1 MAPRKINDQLVF
13 ENKKMDEPKRENF
26 PPRND
31 DDVIMIGD
39 NNTQTLLDLQPG
51 PSKRGRKPRLDKI
64 HEEIAS
70 AMKKAKAMEAEVN
83 ESPKKQPT
91 NVFEYPT
98 IFWKLAKPKY
108 GVFTFMCNECRDDNF
123 RQGNSR
129 FKLINQNGEQQRLEF
144 TQSFCQDCAKLNFDC
159 TDLIIKHKKKDD
171 PATTTVAKSF
181 RWIKDGANNT
191 PGFVGNKTNKFKVHL
206 PKKLVFDGAG
216 WMVGLSGIIYPNSW
230 AKLGTSDRQYVIVHL
245 HDGRKYRFRVP
256 KGSFLSPQQLERGLH
271 HGMIAELE
279 RLLTRKRSAPVHTS
293 FGNADDD
300 DEEEGEILDVSF
312 VEEEEENTG
321 EAPLYPLS
329 NLTKLSAEQETLR
342 HEKRAQEERRRKEEE
357 QRKQREA
364 ERKRRE
370 EEEKRRK
377 AEDDRRKA
385 AEKTA
390 KENKAKEEKE
400 ASEKKAREEKL
411 AREKKEA
418 QRIAKEKKG
427 EKEALGKKAEVE
439 RVAKAEADRVA
450 KAEAERVAKAE
461 AERVAKE
468 TKAEEER
475 VAKAEADRV
484 SKAEAERV
492 AKAEAERVAKEEEER
507 LAKEEEERAAN
518 KTKKKQE
525 EEKQSAELQ
534 RQQLATRKQKELELL
549 KEFRPWRGG
558 YMRLVHGK
566 DPTPD
571 VHYLHETDDYHFVN
585 AVHKYRVRHSE
596 LPWEAPEFNPS
607 AHIQQNIAEF
617 RELFEQEVYDENY
630 AVKTREE
637 KEELI
642 ELVKGFRFYFTEQI
656 GRFELKVFN
665 GKISHITLTD
675 QLAYVLGYEQEQE
688 IRNEELAKYAVDLGG
703 GVSHLC
709 IYLNSGV
716 IESMIVG
723 NTFANLLQVI
733 AVEGKSG
740 SVVEKDFQSPLF
752 HKIIAREVDVLDV
765 EIRTLTGR
773 EMVRVIFDGSN
784 LRLEQIYQQNGGG
797 VNVFEGAPTFQRGY
811 GYFLGVPRQKGAG
824 VGSVLRNLW
833 RYLRPMVSAAR
844 PYAANIAAEIGKEG
858 LETGARFLNEVSKG
872 GNIKDA
878 LVSEGKEGAKKLLD
892 KASSSLQ
899 KGSGRRKRRGGR
911 KKAEIILKPSDIHPI
926 TSYVDLSK
934 VFVCT
939 EFKLKKVADDGVVVD
954 VPANAAVGLI
964 QMPGATF
971 IRNLKVH
978 INQREVYDSN
988 QLYSYK
994 VFLDTEL
1001 SYPVAAKEAYF
1012 GVAGYFR
1019 DSDPT
1024 KVNDR
1029 RKKAEAANRDKYT
1042 LEVVDCRLIVKT
1054 VDLMDGL
1061 SLDIAKKLD
1070 MEPARYGIRKTLMK
1084 SLFIT
1089 GGRYDFS
1096 ANLFTEEVPR
1106 RVIIGLVPNQ
1116 NYIGHNQKNP
1126 FYFNHHNVR
1135 DIELTASGRTYP
1147 QFPYN
1152 LDYKNNRYAR
1162 AYHDTQEHLGMACTT
1177 ESNGIS
1183 YSMFKT
1189 AYCLYVFQM
1198 TNSQE
1203 DSPGFELI
1211 KEGCTAV
1218 NIRFAE
1224 AVPNEGVTLI
1234 AYADMSGENYSSDF
1248 VQMPS
1253 SNAVHEG
1260 IVLCFPDV
1268 IEKSPINFFL
1278 CLIYLF
1284 GAAGTAVAGF
1294 YLFLRERRIRR
1305 RNGQSVHRQ
1314 NTL

>member
-1 MAPRKINDQLVF
+1 MTNSF
-13 ENKKMDEPKRENF
+13 F
-26 PPRND
+26 
-31 DDVIMIGD
+31 VI
-39 NNTQTLLDLQPG
+39 L
-51 PSKRGRKPRLDKI
+51 PS
-64 HEEIAS
+64 
-70 AMKKAKAMEAEVN
+70 
-83 ESPKKQPT
+83 
-91 NVFEYPT
+91 
-98 IFWKLAKPKY
+98 
-108 GVFTFMCNECRDDNF
+108 
-123 RQGNSR
+123 
-129 FKLINQNGEQQRLEF
+129 
-144 TQSFCQDCAKLNFDC
+144 
-159 TDLIIKHKKKDD
+159 
-171 PATTTVAKSF
+171 
-181 RWIKDGANNT
+181 NT

-206 PKKLVFDGAG
+206 PKKLQFDGAG

-256 KGSFLSPQQLERGLH
+256 KGSFLSPQQLERGIH
-271 HGMIAELE
+271 HGMIAEVE
-279 RLLTRKRSAPVHTS
+279 RLLTRKRSAPVHAS
-293 FGNADDD
+293 FGNGDD

-312 VEEEEENTG
+312 VEEEEETG
-321 EAPLYPLS
+321 EAPLHPLS
-329 NLTKLSAEQETLR
+329 NLTKLSAEHETLR
-342 HEKRAQEERRRKEEE
+342 HEKLAQEERSRREEE

-364 ERKRRE
+364 ERKRRRE
-370 EEEKRRK
+370 EEERRRK
-377 AEDDRRKA
+377 TEEDRRKA
-385 AEKTA
+385 QEKA
-390 KENKAKEEKE
+390 AREKKAKEEKE

-411 AREKKEA
+411 AREKKEE

-427 EKEALGKKAEVE
+427 EKEALGKKVEEE

-461 AERVAKE
+461 EERLAKAEAERVALE

-475 VAKAEADRV
+475 VEN
-484 SKAEAERV
+484 E
-492 AKAEAERVAKEEEER
+492 
-507 LAKEEEERAAN
+507 
-518 KTKKKQE
+518 TKKKQD

-596 LPWEAPEFNPS
+596 LPWEAPDFNPS
-607 AHIQQNIAEF
+607 AHIQQNIGEF

-630 AVKTREE
+630 GVKTREE

-773 EMVRVIFDGSN
+773 EVP
-784 LRLEQIYQQNGGG
+784 
-797 VNVFEGAPTFQRGY
+797 FEFGQVVLTLQFKKRGY
-811 GYFLGVPRQKGAG
+811 DYFLGVPRQKGAG

-878 LVSEGKEGAKKLLD
+878 LVSEGKEGAKNLLD

-899 KGSGRRKRRGGR
+899 KGRGRKKRRGGR
-911 KKAEIILKPSDIHPI
+911 KKAEIILKPSDVIHPI

-994 VFLDTEL
+994 VFMDTEL

-1024 KVNDR
+1024 KVNDK
-1029 RKKAEAANRDKYT
+1029 RKKAVEESKSFQTISKLSADIFNQDLYMISNVEIDIELALQSDDFMIHQEAANRDKYT

-1070 MEPARYGIRKTLMK
+1070 LEPARYGIRKTLMK

-1260 IVLCFPDV
+1260 IVLCSPDV

-1314 NTL
+1314 SSL

>member
-1 MAPRKINDQLVF
+1 MARAHLAGAQMAGAQLACS
-13 ENKKMDEPKRENF
+13 
-26 PPRND
+26 PP
-31 DDVIMIGD
+31 I
-39 NNTQTLLDLQPG
+39 
-51 PSKRGRKPRLDKI
+51 
-64 HEEIAS
+64 
-70 AMKKAKAMEAEVN
+70 
-83 ESPKKQPT
+83 
-91 NVFEYPT
+91 
-98 IFWKLAKPKY
+98 
-108 GVFTFMCNECRDDNF
+108 
-123 RQGNSR
+123 
-129 FKLINQNGEQQRLEF
+129 
-144 TQSFCQDCAKLNFDC
+144 
-159 TDLIIKHKKKDD
+159 
-171 PATTTVAKSF
+171 
-181 RWIKDGANNT
+181 
-191 PGFVGNKTNKFKVHL
+191 
-206 PKKLVFDGAG
+206 
-216 WMVGLSGIIYPNSW
+216 
-230 AKLGTSDRQYVIVHL
+230 
-245 HDGRKYRFRVP
+245 
-256 KGSFLSPQQLERGLH
+256 
-271 HGMIAELE
+271 
-279 RLLTRKRSAPVHTS
+279 
-293 FGNADDD
+293 
-300 DEEEGEILDVSF
+300 
-312 VEEEEENTG
+312 
-321 EAPLYPLS
+321 
-329 NLTKLSAEQETLR
+329 
-342 HEKRAQEERRRKEEE
+342 
-357 QRKQREA
+357 
-364 ERKRRE
+364 
-370 EEEKRRK
+370 
-377 AEDDRRKA
+377 
-385 AEKTA
+385 
-390 KENKAKEEKE
+390 
-400 ASEKKAREEKL
+400 
-411 AREKKEA
+411 
-418 QRIAKEKKG
+418 
-427 EKEALGKKAEVE
+427 ALGKKAEEE

-461 AERVAKE
+461 AERVAK
-468 TKAEEER
+468 AEAER
-475 VAKAEADRV
+475 VA
-484 SKAEAERV
+484 KAEAERV

-525 EEKQSAELQ
+525 EEKQAEELK

-688 IRNEELAKYAVDLGG
+688 IRNEEHAKYAVDLGG

-773 EMVRVIFDGSN
+773 EVPFEFGQVVLTLQFKK
-784 LRLEQIYQQNGGG
+784 QNGGG

-858 LETGARFLNEVSKG
+858 LETGARVLNEVSKG

-899 KGSGRRKRRGGR
+899 KGSGRRKRKGGR
-911 KKAEIILKPSDIHPI
+911 KKAEIILKPSDVVGQTVPQKALLKKKRFDSLVSNSSYREYLTLNPISSRPFHFKIHPI

-1029 RKKAEAANRDKYT
+1029 RKKAVEEIKGFQAISKLSADIFNQDLYMISNVEIDIELALQSDDFMIHQEAANRDKYT

-1116 NYIGHNQKNP
+1116 NYIGHNQKILQP
-1126 FYFNHHNVR
+1126 PQR
-1135 DIELTASGRTYP
+1135 KTYP

-1198 TNSQE
+1198 TNAQE

-1234 AYADMSGENYSSDF
+1234 AYADMSGENFSSDF

-1253 SNAVHEG
+1253 SNAVPEG

>member
-181 RWIKDGANNT
+181 RWIKDGAN
-191 PGFVGNKTNKFKVHL
+191 
-206 PKKLVFDGAG
+206 
-216 WMVGLSGIIYPNSW
+216 W

-468 TKAEEER
+468 
-475 VAKAEADRV
+475 
-484 SKAEAERV
+484 
-492 AKAEAERVAKEEEER
+492 
-507 LAKEEEERAAN
+507 EEERAAN

-571 VHYLHETDDYHFVN
+571 VHYLHETDAYHFVN

-596 LPWEAPEFNPS
+596 LPWEAPEFNPP

-665 GKISHITLTD
+665 GKISNITLTD

-858 LETGARFLNEVSKG
+858 LETGARVLNEVSKG
-872 GNIKDA
+872 GSIRDA

-899 KGSGRRKRRGGR
+899 KGRGRKKRRGGR

-1024 KVNDR
+1024 KVNDK
-1029 RKKAEAANRDKYT
+1029 RKKAVEESKSFQTISKLSADIFNQDLYMISNVEIDIELALQSDDFMIHQEAANRDKYT

-1070 MEPARYGIRKTLMK
+1070 LEPARYGIRKTLMK

-1116 NYIGHNQKNP
+1116 NYIGQNQKNP

-1253 SNAVHEG
+1253 SDAVHEG

-1314 NTL
+1314 SSL

>member
-1 MAPRKINDQLVF
+1 MTNSF
-13 ENKKMDEPKRENF
+13 F
-26 PPRND
+26 
-31 DDVIMIGD
+31 VI
-39 NNTQTLLDLQPG
+39 L
-51 PSKRGRKPRLDKI
+51 PS
-64 HEEIAS
+64 
-70 AMKKAKAMEAEVN
+70 
-83 ESPKKQPT
+83 
-91 NVFEYPT
+91 
-98 IFWKLAKPKY
+98 
-108 GVFTFMCNECRDDNF
+108 
-123 RQGNSR
+123 
-129 FKLINQNGEQQRLEF
+129 
-144 TQSFCQDCAKLNFDC
+144 
-159 TDLIIKHKKKDD
+159 
-171 PATTTVAKSF
+171 
-181 RWIKDGANNT
+181 NT

-206 PKKLVFDGAG
+206 PKKLQFDGAG

-256 KGSFLSPQQLERGLH
+256 KGSFLSPQQLERGIH
-271 HGMIAELE
+271 HGMIAEVE
-279 RLLTRKRSAPVHTS
+279 RLLTRKRSAPVHAS
-293 FGNADDD
+293 FGNGDD

-312 VEEEEENTG
+312 VEEEEETG
-321 EAPLYPLS
+321 EAPLHPLS

-342 HEKRAQEERRRKEEE
+342 HEKLAQEERRRREEE

-370 EEEKRRK
+370 EEEKQRM
-377 AEDDRRKA
+377 AEEDRRKA
-385 AEKTA
+385 AEKA
-390 KENKAKEEKE
+390 AREKKATEEKD

-411 AREKKEA
+411 AREKKKE

-427 EKEALGKKAEVE
+427 EKEALGKKVEEE

-461 AERVAKE
+461 AERVAK
-468 TKAEEER
+468 A
-475 VAKAEADRV
+475 
-484 SKAEAERV
+484 
-492 AKAEAERVAKEEEER
+492 EEER
-507 LAKEEEERAAN
+507 LAKAEEERLAN
-518 KTKKKQE
+518 ETNKKQE
-525 EEKQSAELQ
+525 EEEKQLEELNR

-549 KEFRPWRGG
+549 KEFKPWRGG

-596 LPWEAPEFNPS
+596 LPWEAPDFNPS
-607 AHIQQNIAEF
+607 AHIQQNIGEF

-630 AVKTREE
+630 GVKTREE

-688 IRNEELAKYAVDLGG
+688 IRNDELAKYAVDLGG

-773 EMVRVIFDGSN
+773 EVPFEFGQVVLTLQFKK
-784 LRLEQIYQQNGGG
+784 QNGSG
-797 VNVFEGAPTFQRGY
+797 VSVFEGAPTFQRGY

-878 LVSEGKEGAKKLLD
+878 LVSEGKEGAKNLLD

-899 KGSGRRKRRGGR
+899 KGRGRKKRRGGR
-911 KKAEIILKPSDIHPI
+911 KKAEIILKPSDVIHPI

-934 VFVCT
+934 VFVCN

-994 VFLDTEL
+994 VFMDTEL

-1024 KVNDR
+1024 KVNDK
-1029 RKKAEAANRDKYT
+1029 RKKAVEESKSFQTISKLSADIFNQDLYMISNVEIDIELALQSDDFMIHQEAANRDKYT

-1070 MEPARYGIRKTLMK
+1070 LEPARYGIRKTLMK

-1253 SNAVHEG
+1253 SDAVHEG

-1314 NTL
+1314 SPL

>member
-1 MAPRKINDQLVF
+1 MTNSF
-13 ENKKMDEPKRENF
+13 F
-26 PPRND
+26 
-31 DDVIMIGD
+31 VI
-39 NNTQTLLDLQPG
+39 L
-51 PSKRGRKPRLDKI
+51 PS
-64 HEEIAS
+64 
-70 AMKKAKAMEAEVN
+70 
-83 ESPKKQPT
+83 
-91 NVFEYPT
+91 
-98 IFWKLAKPKY
+98 
-108 GVFTFMCNECRDDNF
+108 
-123 RQGNSR
+123 
-129 FKLINQNGEQQRLEF
+129 
-144 TQSFCQDCAKLNFDC
+144 
-159 TDLIIKHKKKDD
+159 
-171 PATTTVAKSF
+171 
-181 RWIKDGANNT
+181 NT

-206 PKKLVFDGAG
+206 PKKLQFDGAG

-256 KGSFLSPQQLERGLH
+256 KGSFLSPQQLERGIH
-271 HGMIAELE
+271 HGMIAEVE
-279 RLLTRKRSAPVHTS
+279 RLLTRKRSAPVHAR
-293 FGNADDD
+293 FENGDD
-300 DEEEGEILDVSF
+300 DEEECEILDVSF
-312 VEEEEENTG
+312 VEEEEETG
-321 EAPLYPLS
+321 EAPLHPLS

-342 HEKRAQEERRRKEEE
+342 HEKLAQEERRRREEE

-377 AEDDRRKA
+377 TEEDRRKA
-385 AEKTA
+385 QEKA
-390 KENKAKEEKE
+390 AREKKAKEEKE

-411 AREKKEA
+411 AREKKEE

-427 EKEALGKKAEVE
+427 EKEAKDKKAEERVEKERKAEEE
-439 RVAKAEADRVA
+439 RVAI
-450 KAEAERVAKAE
+450 AEAERVAKAE
-461 AERVAKE
+461 AERVALE

-475 VAKAEADRV
+475 VEN
-484 SKAEAERV
+484 E
-492 AKAEAERVAKEEEER
+492 
-507 LAKEEEERAAN
+507 
-518 KTKKKQE
+518 TKKKQE
-525 EEKQSAELQ
+525 EEKQLEDLELNR

-596 LPWEAPEFNPS
+596 LPWEAPDFNPS
-607 AHIQQNIAEF
+607 AHIQQNIGEF

-630 AVKTREE
+630 GVKTREE

-773 EMVRVIFDGSN
+773 EVPFEFGQVVLTLQFKK
-784 LRLEQIYQQNGGG
+784 QNGGG
-797 VNVFEGAPTFQRGY
+797 VSVFEGAPTFQRGY

-878 LVSEGKEGAKKLLD
+878 LVSEGKEGAKNLLD

-899 KGSGRRKRRGGR
+899 KGRGRKKRRGGR
-911 KKAEIILKPSDIHPI
+911 KKAEIILKPSDVIHPI

-994 VFLDTEL
+994 VFMDTEL

-1024 KVNDR
+1024 KVNDK
-1029 RKKAEAANRDKYT
+1029 RKKAVEESKSFQTISKLSADIFNQDLYMISNVEIDIELALQSDDFMIHQEAANRDKYT

-1070 MEPARYGIRKTLMK
+1070 LEPARYGIRKTLMK

-1198 TNSQE
+1198 TNAQE

-1314 NTL
+1314 SSL

>member
-1 MAPRKINDQLVF
+1 MTNSF
-13 ENKKMDEPKRENF
+13 F
-26 PPRND
+26 
-31 DDVIMIGD
+31 VI
-39 NNTQTLLDLQPG
+39 L
-51 PSKRGRKPRLDKI
+51 PS
-64 HEEIAS
+64 
-70 AMKKAKAMEAEVN
+70 
-83 ESPKKQPT
+83 
-91 NVFEYPT
+91 
-98 IFWKLAKPKY
+98 
-108 GVFTFMCNECRDDNF
+108 
-123 RQGNSR
+123 
-129 FKLINQNGEQQRLEF
+129 
-144 TQSFCQDCAKLNFDC
+144 
-159 TDLIIKHKKKDD
+159 
-171 PATTTVAKSF
+171 
-181 RWIKDGANNT
+181 NT

-206 PKKLVFDGAG
+206 PKKLQFGGAG

-256 KGSFLSPQQLERGLH
+256 KGSFLSPQQLERGIH
-271 HGMIAELE
+271 HGMIAEVE
-279 RLLTRKRSAPVHTS
+279 RLLTRKRSAPVHAS
-293 FGNADDD
+293 FGNGDD

-312 VEEEEENTG
+312 VEEEEETG
-321 EAPLYPLS
+321 EAPLHPLS

-342 HEKRAQEERRRKEEE
+342 HEKLAQEERRRREEE

-370 EEEKRRK
+370 EKERRRK
-377 AEDDRRKA
+377 TEEDRRKA
-385 AEKTA
+385 AEKA
-390 KENKAKEEKE
+390 AREKKAKEEKE

-411 AREKKEA
+411 AREKKEE

-427 EKEALGKKAEVE
+427 EKEALGKKAEE
-439 RVAKAEADRVA
+439 ERVA

-461 AERVAKE
+461 AERVTKE
-468 TKAEEER
+468 R
-475 VAKAEADRV
+475 EA
-484 SKAEAERV
+484 
-492 AKAEAERVAKEEEER
+492 
-507 LAKEEEERAAN
+507 EEERAAN
-518 KTKKKQE
+518 ETKKKQE
-525 EEKQSAELQ
+525 EKQTAELQ

-558 YMRLVHGK
+558 YMRLLHGK

-607 AHIQQNIAEF
+607 AHIQQNIGEF

-630 AVKTREE
+630 GVKTREE

-665 GKISHITLTD
+665 GKIPHITMTD

-773 EMVRVIFDGSN
+773 EVPFEFGQVVLTLQFKK
-784 LRLEQIYQQNGGG
+784 QNGGG
-797 VNVFEGAPTFQRGY
+797 VSVFEGAPTFQRGY

-878 LVSEGKEGAKKLLD
+878 LVSEGKEGAKNLLD

-899 KGSGRRKRRGGR
+899 KGRGRKKRRGGR
-911 KKAEIILKPSDIHPI
+911 KKAEIILKPSDVIHPI

-988 QLYSYK
+988 QRYSYK
-994 VFLDTEL
+994 VFMDTEL

-1024 KVNDR
+1024 KVNDK
-1029 RKKAEAANRDKYT
+1029 RKKAVEESKSFQTISKLSADIFNQDLYMISNVEIDIELALQSDDFMIHQEAANRDKYT

-1198 TNSQE
+1198 TNAQE

-1234 AYADMSGENYSSDF
+1234 AYADMSGENYSSEF

-1314 NTL
+1314 SSL

>member
-1 MAPRKINDQLVF
+1 
-13 ENKKMDEPKRENF
+13 
-26 PPRND
+26 
-31 DDVIMIGD
+31 MIGD
-39 NNTQTLLDLQPG
+39 NNTPTLLDLQPG

-64 HEEIAS
+64 HEEIVS
-70 AMKKAKAMEAEVN
+70 AMKKAKAMEAEVDV
-83 ESPKKQPT
+83 SPKKQPT

-129 FKLINQNGEQQRLEF
+129 FKLINQNGEQQQQRLEF
-144 TQSFCQDCAKLNFDC
+144 TQSFCHDCAKLNFDC
-159 TDLIIKHKKKDD
+159 TDLIMKLQKKDD
-171 PATTTVAKSF
+171 PATTPVAKSF

-191 PGFVGNKTNKFKVHL
+191 PGFVGNKKNKFKVHL
-206 PKKLVFDGAG
+206 PKKLMFDGAG

-256 KGSFLSPQQLERGLH
+256 KGSFLSPQQLERGIH
-271 HGMIAELE
+271 HGMIAEVE
-279 RLLTRKRSAPVHTS
+279 RLFTRKRSAPVRAS
-293 FGNADDD
+293 FGNIAD

-312 VEEEEENTG
+312 
-321 EAPLYPLS
+321 
-329 NLTKLSAEQETLR
+329 
-342 HEKRAQEERRRKEEE
+342 
-357 QRKQREA
+357 
-364 ERKRRE
+364 
-370 EEEKRRK
+370 
-377 AEDDRRKA
+377 
-385 AEKTA
+385 
-390 KENKAKEEKE
+390 KAKEEKE

-411 AREKKEA
+411 AREKKEE

-427 EKEALGKKAEVE
+427 EKAALGK
-439 RVAKAEADRVA
+439 
-450 KAEAERVAKAE
+450 
-461 AERVAKE
+461 
-468 TKAEEER
+468 KAEEER
-475 VAKAEADRV
+475 VAKAE
-484 SKAEAERV
+484 EERV
-492 AKAEAERVAKEEEER
+492 ANE
-507 LAKEEEERAAN
+507 
-518 KTKKKQE
+518 TKKKQ

-558 YMRLVHGK
+558 YMGLVHGK

-607 AHIQQNIAEF
+607 AHIQQNIGEF

-773 EMVRVIFDGSN
+773 EVPFEFGQVVLTLQFKK
-784 LRLEQIYQQNGGG
+784 QNGGG
-797 VNVFEGAPTFQRGY
+797 VSVFEGAPTFQRGY

-911 KKAEIILKPSDIHPI
+911 KKAEIILKPTDVVGQTVDASSAEVANAGLDFFAIPPTSCAVSNSSYRERVVYTYSNRHNVVKIHPI

-954 VPANAAVGLI
+954 VQANAAVGLI

-1024 KVNDR
+1024 KVNDK
-1029 RKKAEAANRDKYT
+1029 RKKAVEESKSFQTISKLSADIFNQDLYMISNVEIDIELALQSDDFMIHQEAANRDKYT

-1198 TNSQE
+1198 TNAQE

-1234 AYADMSGENYSSDF
+1234 AYAEADGLILIDRNRSITSDLT
-1248 VQMPS
+1248 V
-1253 SNAVHEG
+1253 
-1260 IVLCFPDV
+1260 
-1268 IEKSPINFFL
+1268 
-1278 CLIYLF
+1278 
-1284 GAAGTAVAGF
+1284 
-1294 YLFLRERRIRR
+1294 
-1305 RNGQSVHRQ
+1305 
-1314 NTL
+1314 

>member
-1 MAPRKINDQLVF
+1 MANSF
-13 ENKKMDEPKRENF
+13 F
-26 PPRND
+26 
-31 DDVIMIGD
+31 VI
-39 NNTQTLLDLQPG
+39 L
-51 PSKRGRKPRLDKI
+51 PS
-64 HEEIAS
+64 
-70 AMKKAKAMEAEVN
+70 
-83 ESPKKQPT
+83 
-91 NVFEYPT
+91 
-98 IFWKLAKPKY
+98 
-108 GVFTFMCNECRDDNF
+108 
-123 RQGNSR
+123 
-129 FKLINQNGEQQRLEF
+129 
-144 TQSFCQDCAKLNFDC
+144 
-159 TDLIIKHKKKDD
+159 
-171 PATTTVAKSF
+171 
-181 RWIKDGANNT
+181 NT

-206 PKKLVFDGAG
+206 PKKLQFDGAG

-256 KGSFLSPQQLERGLH
+256 KGSFLSPQQLERGIH
-271 HGMIAELE
+271 HGMIAEVE
-279 RLLTRKRSAPVHTS
+279 RLLTRKRSAPVHAS
-293 FGNADDD
+293 FGNGDD

-312 VEEEEENTG
+312 VEEEEETG
-321 EAPLYPLS
+321 EAPLHPLS

-342 HEKRAQEERRRKEEE
+342 HEKLAQEERRRREEE

-377 AEDDRRKA
+377 AETDRRKA
-385 AEKTA
+385 AEKA
-390 KENKAKEEKE
+390 AREKKAKEERLAQEKKAKETKE

-411 AREKKEA
+411 AREKKEE

-427 EKEALGKKAEVE
+427 EKEAKDKKAEEERLAIAEAE

-450 KAEAERVAKAE
+450 EEERLAKAE
-461 AERVAKE
+461 AERVALE

-475 VAKAEADRV
+475 VEN
-484 SKAEAERV
+484 E
-492 AKAEAERVAKEEEER
+492 
-507 LAKEEEERAAN
+507 
-518 KTKKKQE
+518 TKKKQE
-525 EEKQSAELQ
+525 EEEKQLEDLELNR

-607 AHIQQNIAEF
+607 AHIQQNIGEF

-630 AVKTREE
+630 GVKTREE

-773 EMVRVIFDGSN
+773 EVPFEFGQVVLTLQFKK
-784 LRLEQIYQQNGGG
+784 QNGGG
-797 VNVFEGAPTFQRGY
+797 VSVFEGAPTFQRGY

-878 LVSEGKEGAKKLLD
+878 LVSEGKEGAKNLLD

-899 KGSGRRKRRGGR
+899 KGRGRKKRRGGR
-911 KKAEIILKPSDIHPI
+911 KKAEIILKPSDVIHPI

-994 VFLDTEL
+994 VFMDTEL

-1024 KVNDR
+1024 KVNDK
-1029 RKKAEAANRDKYT
+1029 RKKAVEESKSFQTISKLSADIFNQDLYMISNVEIDIELALQSDDFMIHQEAANRDKYT

-1070 MEPARYGIRKTLMK
+1070 LEPARYGIRKTLMK

-1198 TNSQE
+1198 TNAQE

-1253 SNAVHEG
+1253 SDAVHEG

-1314 NTL
+1314 SSL

>member
-1 MAPRKINDQLVF
+1 
-13 ENKKMDEPKRENF
+13 
-26 PPRND
+26 
-31 DDVIMIGD
+31 MIGD

-64 HEEIAS
+64 HEEIVS
-70 AMKKAKAMEAEVN
+70 AMKIAKAMEAEG
-83 ESPKKQPT
+83 S
-91 NVFEYPT
+91 
-98 IFWKLAKPKY
+98 
-108 GVFTFMCNECRDDNF
+108 
-123 RQGNSR
+123 
-129 FKLINQNGEQQRLEF
+129 NGEQQQRLEF
-144 TQSFCQDCAKLNFDC
+144 TQSFCHDCAKLNFDC
-159 TDLIIKHKKKDD
+159 TDLIMKLQKKDE
-171 PATTTVAKSF
+171 PATTPVAKSF

-206 PKKLVFDGAG
+206 PKKLQFDGAG

-256 KGSFLSPQQLERGLH
+256 KGSFLSPQQLERGIH
-271 HGMIAELE
+271 HGMIAEVE
-279 RLLTRKRSAPVHTS
+279 RLFTRKRSAPVHAS
-293 FGNADDD
+293 FGNAD

-312 VEEEEENTG
+312 VEEEGEDTG
-321 EAPLYPLS
+321 EAPLNPLS
-329 NLTKLSAEQETLR
+329 NLTKQSAEQQLQ
-342 HEKRAQEERRRKEEE
+342 HEKWAQEERRR
-357 QRKQREA
+357 
-364 ERKRRE
+364 RE
-370 EEEKRRK
+370 EERENREKPN
-377 AEDDRRKA
+377 
-385 AEKTA
+385 KTA
-390 KENKAKEEKE
+390 KEKKAKEEKE
-400 ASEKKAREEKL
+400 AKEKKAREEKL
-411 AREKKEA
+411 AREKKEE

-427 EKEALGKKAEVE
+427 EKEAKDKKAEEERVEKERKAEEE
-439 RVAKAEADRVA
+439 RVARAEEERLAIS
-450 KAEAERVAKAE
+450 EAERVAKAE

-468 TKAEEER
+468 R
-475 VAKAEADRV
+475 EA
-484 SKAEAERV
+484 
-492 AKAEAERVAKEEEER
+492 
-507 LAKEEEERAAN
+507 EEERAAN
-518 KTKKKQE
+518 ETKKRE
-525 EEKQSAELQ
+525 EEKQTAELQ

-607 AHIQQNIAEF
+607 AHIQQNIGEF

-688 IRNEELAKYAVDLGG
+688 IRNEELAKYAVNLGG

-773 EMVRVIFDGSN
+773 MVRVIFDDSN
-784 LRLEQIYQQNGGG
+784 LRLEQVYQQNGGR
-797 VNVFEGAPTFQRGY
+797 VSVFEGAPTFQRGY

-911 KKAEIILKPSDIHPI
+911 KNAEIILKPSDVVGQTVPQKALLKKKRFDSLGGKCGAGLLHHTPNELRSVQLQIHPI

-1024 KVNDR
+1024 KVNDK
-1029 RKKAEAANRDKYT
+1029 RKKAVEESKSFQTISKLSADIFNQDLYMISNVEIDIELALQSDDFMIHQEAANRDKYT

-1070 MEPARYGIRKTLMK
+1070 LEPARYGIRKTLMK

-1135 DIELTASGRTYP
+1135 DVELTASGRTYP

-1198 TNSQE
+1198 TNAQE

-1218 NIRFAE
+1218 NIR
-1224 AVPNEGVTLI
+1224 I
-1234 AYADMSGENYSSDF
+1234 SGENYSSDF

-1253 SNAVHEG
+1253 SDAVHEG

-1314 NTL
+1314 SSL

>member
-1 MAPRKINDQLVF
+1 MTNSF
-13 ENKKMDEPKRENF
+13 F
-26 PPRND
+26 
-31 DDVIMIGD
+31 VI
-39 NNTQTLLDLQPG
+39 L
-51 PSKRGRKPRLDKI
+51 PS
-64 HEEIAS
+64 
-70 AMKKAKAMEAEVN
+70 
-83 ESPKKQPT
+83 
-91 NVFEYPT
+91 
-98 IFWKLAKPKY
+98 
-108 GVFTFMCNECRDDNF
+108 
-123 RQGNSR
+123 
-129 FKLINQNGEQQRLEF
+129 
-144 TQSFCQDCAKLNFDC
+144 
-159 TDLIIKHKKKDD
+159 
-171 PATTTVAKSF
+171 
-181 RWIKDGANNT
+181 NT

-206 PKKLVFDGAG
+206 PKKLQFDGAG

-245 HDGRKYRFRVP
+245 QDGRKYRFRVP
-256 KGSFLSPQQLERGLH
+256 KGSFLSPQQLERGIH
-271 HGMIAELE
+271 HGMIAEVE
-279 RLLTRKRSAPVHTS
+279 RLLTRKRSAPVHAS
-293 FGNADDD
+293 FGNGDD

-312 VEEEEENTG
+312 VEEEGEDTG
-321 EAPLYPLS
+321 EAPLNPLS
-329 NLTKLSAEQETLR
+329 NLTKQSAEQQLR
-342 HEKRAQEERRRKEEE
+342 HEKWAQEERRRREEE

-370 EEEKRRK
+370 EEERRRK
-377 AEDDRRKA
+377 TEEDKRKA

-390 KENKAKEEKE
+390 KEKKVKEERLAQEKKAKEEKE

-411 AREKKEA
+411 AKEKKEE

-427 EKEALGKKAEVE
+427 EKEAKDKKAEEE
-439 RVAKAEADRVA
+439 RAE
-450 KAEAERVAKAE
+450 KER
-461 AERVAKE
+461 
-468 TKAEEER
+468 KAEEER
-475 VAKAEADRV
+475 VAKAE
-484 SKAEAERV
+484 EERL
-492 AKAEAERVAKEEEER
+492 AIAEAERVAKERE
-507 LAKEEEERAAN
+507 AEEERAVN
-518 KTKKKQE
+518 ETKKKQE

-549 KEFRPWRGG
+549 KEFKPWRGG

-607 AHIQQNIAEF
+607 AHIQQNIGEF
-617 RELFEQEVYDENY
+617 RELFEQEVYGEDY
-630 AVKTREE
+630 AAKTREE

-773 EMVRVIFDGSN
+773 EVP
-784 LRLEQIYQQNGGG
+784 
-797 VNVFEGAPTFQRGY
+797 FEFGQVVLTLQFK
-811 GYFLGVPRQKGAG
+811 KGAG

-899 KGSGRRKRRGGR
+899 KGRGRRKRRGGR
-911 KKAEIILKPSDIHPI
+911 KKAEIILKPSDVIHPI

-1024 KVNDR
+1024 KVNDK
-1029 RKKAEAANRDKYT
+1029 RKKAVEESKSFRTISKLSADIFNQDLYMISNVEIDIELALQSDDFMIHQEAANRDKYT

-1070 MEPARYGIRKTLMK
+1070 LEPARYGIRKTLMK

-1116 NYIGHNQKNP
+1116 NYIGQNQKNP

-1253 SNAVHEG
+1253 SDAVHEG

-1314 NTL
+1314 SSL

>member
-13 ENKKMDEPKRENF
+13 ENKKMDESKRENF
-26 PPRND
+26 SPRND

-64 HEEIAS
+64 HEEIVS

-129 FKLINQNGEQQRLEF
+129 FKLINQNGEQQQRLEF
-144 TQSFCQDCAKLNFDC
+144 TQSFCHDCAKLNFDC
-159 TDLIIKHKKKDD
+159 TDLIMKLQKKDD
-171 PATTTVAKSF
+171 QATTTMAKSF
-181 RWIKDGANNT
+181 RWIKDGANGT
-191 PGFVGNKTNKFKVHL
+191 AV
-206 PKKLVFDGAG
+206 
-216 WMVGLSGIIYPNSW
+216 YP
-230 AKLGTSDRQYVIVHL
+230 
-245 HDGRKYRFRVP
+245 
-256 KGSFLSPQQLERGLH
+256 
-271 HGMIAELE
+271 
-279 RLLTRKRSAPVHTS
+279 KRSAPVHAS
-293 FGNADDD
+293 FGNAD

-312 VEEEEENTG
+312 VEEEGEDTG
-321 EAPLYPLS
+321 EAPLNPLS
-329 NLTKLSAEQETLR
+329 NLTKQSAEQQLR
-342 HEKRAQEERRRKEEE
+342 HEKWAQEERRRREEE

-370 EEEKRRK
+370 EEERRRK
-377 AEDDRRKA
+377 TEEDKRKA

-390 KENKAKEEKE
+390 KEKKAKEEKE
-400 ASEKKAREEKL
+400 ANEKKAREEKM
-411 AREKKEA
+411 AREKKEE

-427 EKEALGKKAEVE
+427 EKEALDK
-439 RVAKAEADRVA
+439 
-450 KAEAERVAKAE
+450 
-461 AERVAKE
+461 
-468 TKAEEER
+468 KAEEER
-475 VAKAEADRV
+475 VAKAEADRL
-484 SKAEAERV
+484 
-492 AKAEAERVAKEEEER
+492 AKAEAERVAKTEAERTAKEEAERAEEER
-507 LAKEEEERAAN
+507 VAKETKTEEERVAKVEAERVEN
-518 KTKKKQE
+518 ETKKKA
-525 EEKQSAELQ
+525 EEKKTAELQ

-558 YMRLVHGK
+558 YMRL
-566 DPTPD
+566 
-571 VHYLHETDDYHFVN
+571 
-585 AVHKYRVRHSE
+585 
-596 LPWEAPEFNPS
+596 
-607 AHIQQNIAEF
+607 NIAEF

-773 EMVRVIFDGSN
+773 EVPFEFGQVVLTLQFKK
-784 LRLEQIYQQNGGG
+784 QVYQQNGGG
-797 VNVFEGAPTFQRGY
+797 VSVFEGAPTFQRGY

-1024 KVNDR
+1024 KVNDK
-1029 RKKAEAANRDKYT
+1029 RKKAVEESKSFQTISKLSADIFNQDLYMISNVEIDIELALQSDDFMTHQEAANRDKYT

-1070 MEPARYGIRKTLMK
+1070 LEPARYGIRKTLMK

-1253 SNAVHEG
+1253 SDAVHEG

-1305 RNGQSVHRQ
+1305 RNGQPVHRQ
-1314 NTL
+1314 SSL

>member
-1 MAPRKINDQLVF
+1 MTNSF
-13 ENKKMDEPKRENF
+13 F
-26 PPRND
+26 
-31 DDVIMIGD
+31 VI
-39 NNTQTLLDLQPG
+39 L
-51 PSKRGRKPRLDKI
+51 PS
-64 HEEIAS
+64 
-70 AMKKAKAMEAEVN
+70 
-83 ESPKKQPT
+83 
-91 NVFEYPT
+91 
-98 IFWKLAKPKY
+98 
-108 GVFTFMCNECRDDNF
+108 
-123 RQGNSR
+123 
-129 FKLINQNGEQQRLEF
+129 
-144 TQSFCQDCAKLNFDC
+144 
-159 TDLIIKHKKKDD
+159 
-171 PATTTVAKSF
+171 
-181 RWIKDGANNT
+181 NT

-206 PKKLVFDGAG
+206 PKKLQFDGAG

-256 KGSFLSPQQLERGLH
+256 KGSFLSPQQLERGIH
-271 HGMIAELE
+271 HGMIAEVE
-279 RLLTRKRSAPVHTS
+279 RLLTRKRSAPVHAS
-293 FGNADDD
+293 FGNGDDD

-312 VEEEEENTG
+312 VEEEEETG
-321 EAPLYPLS
+321 EAPLHPLS

-342 HEKRAQEERRRKEEE
+342 HEKLAQEERRGTEEE

-377 AEDDRRKA
+377 AEDNRRKVQ
-385 AEKTA
+385 EKAA
-390 KENKAKEEKE
+390 KEKKVKEEKE

-411 AREKKEA
+411 AREKKEE

-427 EKEALGKKAEVE
+427 EKEAFGKKAEEE

-461 AERVAKE
+461 
-468 TKAEEER
+468 
-475 VAKAEADRV
+475 
-484 SKAEAERV
+484 
-492 AKAEAERVAKEEEER
+492 EER
-507 LAKEEEERAAN
+507 LAKEEEERVAN
-518 KTKKKQE
+518 ETKKKQE
-525 EEKQSAELQ
+525 EEKQTAELQ

-558 YMRLVHGK
+558 YMRLLHGK

-607 AHIQQNIAEF
+607 AHIQQNIGEF

-630 AVKTREE
+630 GVKTREE

-773 EMVRVIFDGSN
+773 EVP
-784 LRLEQIYQQNGGG
+784 
-797 VNVFEGAPTFQRGY
+797 FEFGQVVLTLQFKKRGY

-899 KGSGRRKRRGGR
+899 KGRGRKRRRGGR
-911 KKAEIILKPSDIHPI
+911 KKAEIILKPSDVIHPI

-994 VFLDTEL
+994 VFMDTEL
-1001 SYPVAAKEAYF
+1001 SYPVSAKEAYF

-1024 KVNDR
+1024 KVNDK
-1029 RKKAEAANRDKYT
+1029 RKKAVEESKSFQTISKLSADIFNQDLYMISNVEIDIELALQSDDFMIHQEAANRDKYT

-1070 MEPARYGIRKTLMK
+1070 LEPARYGIRKTLMK

-1106 RVIIGLVPNQ
+1106 RVIIELVPNQ

-1253 SNAVHEG
+1253 SNVAHEG

-1294 YLFLRERRIRR
+1294 TCF
-1305 RNGQSVHRQ
+1305 
-1314 NTL
+1314 

>member
-1 MAPRKINDQLVF
+1 MTNSF
-13 ENKKMDEPKRENF
+13 F
-26 PPRND
+26 
-31 DDVIMIGD
+31 VI
-39 NNTQTLLDLQPG
+39 L
-51 PSKRGRKPRLDKI
+51 PS
-64 HEEIAS
+64 
-70 AMKKAKAMEAEVN
+70 
-83 ESPKKQPT
+83 
-91 NVFEYPT
+91 
-98 IFWKLAKPKY
+98 
-108 GVFTFMCNECRDDNF
+108 
-123 RQGNSR
+123 
-129 FKLINQNGEQQRLEF
+129 
-144 TQSFCQDCAKLNFDC
+144 
-159 TDLIIKHKKKDD
+159 
-171 PATTTVAKSF
+171 
-181 RWIKDGANNT
+181 NT

-256 KGSFLSPQQLERGLH
+256 KGSFLSPQQLERGIH

-279 RLLTRKRSAPVHTS
+279 RLLTRKRSAPVHAS
-293 FGNADDD
+293 FGNADD
-300 DEEEGEILDVSF
+300 DEEEGEILDISF
-312 VEEEEENTG
+312 VEEEEEDTG

-329 NLTKLSAEQETLR
+329 NLTKLSAEQETPR
-342 HEKRAQEERRRKEEE
+342 HEKWAQEERRRKEEE

-377 AEDDRRKA
+377 AEDDRR
-385 AEKTA
+385 EKTA
-390 KENKAKEEKE
+390 K
-400 ASEKKAREEKL
+400 EKKAREEKL
-411 AREKKEA
+411 AREKKEE

-427 EKEALGKKAEVE
+427 EKEAFGKKAEDE
-439 RVAKAEADRVA
+439 RVAKAEAD
-450 KAEAERVAKAE
+450 RVAKAE

-475 VAKAEADRV
+475 VAKER
-484 SKAEAERV
+484 EAE
-492 AKAEAERVAKEEEER
+492 EERVAKEREAEEER
-507 LAKEEEERAAN
+507 EAKEREAEEERVAN
-518 KTKKKQE
+518 ETKKKQE
-525 EEKQSAELQ
+525 KVKQSAELK
-534 RQQLATRKQKELELL
+534 RQQLAKGKQKELELL

-797 VNVFEGAPTFQRGY
+797 GPISVFEGAPTFQRGY

-858 LETGARFLNEVSKG
+858 LETGARVLNEVSKG
-872 GNIKDA
+872 GSIRDA

-899 KGSGRRKRRGGR
+899 KGRGRKKRRGGR

-964 QMPGATF
+964 LMPGATF
-971 IRNLKVH
+971 IRNL
-978 INQREVYDSN
+978 
-988 QLYSYK
+988 K

-1019 DSDPT
+1019 DSDPR

-1029 RKKAEAANRDKYT
+1029 RKKAVEESKGFQAISKLSADIFNQGLYMISNVEIDIELALQSDDFMIHQEAANRDKYT

-1054 VDLMDGL
+1054 IDLMDGL

-1152 LDYKNNRYAR
+1152 LGQRPQHICVPSTRILIRGVEFEQLRVRHCSVTHGSSGPA
-1162 AYHDTQEHLGMACTT
+1162 
-1177 ESNGIS
+1177 
-1183 YSMFKT
+1183 
-1189 AYCLYVFQM
+1189 
-1198 TNSQE
+1198 
-1203 DSPGFELI
+1203 SPGYSL
-1211 KEGCTAV
+1211 
-1218 NIRFAE
+1218 
-1224 AVPNEGVTLI
+1224 AVPMQPEQAHLHPQ
-1234 AYADMSGENYSSDF
+1234 
-1248 VQMPS
+1248 VQRVKGP
-1253 SNAVHEG
+1253 H
-1260 IVLCFPDV
+1260 PHQTD
-1268 IEKSPINFFL
+1268 
-1278 CLIYLF
+1278 YL
-1284 GAAGTAVAGF
+1284 AGSKHRCDTRRAMTETGF
-1294 YLFLRERRIRR
+1294 
-1305 RNGQSVHRQ
+1305 GQSLPQ
-1314 NTL
+1314 PWIPAE

>member
-1 MAPRKINDQLVF
+1 MTNSF
-13 ENKKMDEPKRENF
+13 F
-26 PPRND
+26 
-31 DDVIMIGD
+31 VI
-39 NNTQTLLDLQPG
+39 L
-51 PSKRGRKPRLDKI
+51 PS
-64 HEEIAS
+64 
-70 AMKKAKAMEAEVN
+70 
-83 ESPKKQPT
+83 
-91 NVFEYPT
+91 
-98 IFWKLAKPKY
+98 
-108 GVFTFMCNECRDDNF
+108 
-123 RQGNSR
+123 
-129 FKLINQNGEQQRLEF
+129 
-144 TQSFCQDCAKLNFDC
+144 
-159 TDLIIKHKKKDD
+159 
-171 PATTTVAKSF
+171 
-181 RWIKDGANNT
+181 NT

-206 PKKLVFDGAG
+206 PKKLMFDGAG

-256 KGSFLSPQQLERGLH
+256 KGSFLSPQQLERGIH
-271 HGMIAELE
+271 HGMIAEVE
-279 RLLTRKRSAPVHTS
+279 RLLTRKRSAPVHAS
-293 FGNADDD
+293 FGNGDD

-312 VEEEEENTG
+312 VEEEEETG
-321 EAPLYPLS
+321 EAPLHPLS

-342 HEKRAQEERRRKEEE
+342 HEKLAQEERRRREEE

-370 EEEKRRK
+370 EEERRRK
-377 AEDDRRKA
+377 TEEDRRKA
-385 AEKTA
+385 AEKA
-390 KENKAKEEKE
+390 AREKKAKEEKE
-400 ASEKKAREEKL
+400 ASEKKAREEKS
-411 AREKKEA
+411 AREKNEE

-427 EKEALGKKAEVE
+427 EKEALGKKAEE
-439 RVAKAEADRVA
+439 ERVA

-461 AERVAKE
+461 AERVTKE
-468 TKAEEER
+468 R
-475 VAKAEADRV
+475 EA
-484 SKAEAERV
+484 
-492 AKAEAERVAKEEEER
+492 
-507 LAKEEEERAAN
+507 EEERAAN
-518 KTKKKQE
+518 ETKKKQE
-525 EEKQSAELQ
+525 EKQTAELQ

-558 YMRLVHGK
+558 YMRLLHGK

-607 AHIQQNIAEF
+607 AHIQQNIGEF

-630 AVKTREE
+630 GVKTREE

-773 EMVRVIFDGSN
+773 EVPFEFGQVVLTLQFKK
-784 LRLEQIYQQNGGG
+784 QNGGG
-797 VNVFEGAPTFQRGY
+797 VSVFEGAPTFQRGY

-878 LVSEGKEGAKKLLD
+878 LVSEGKEGAKNLLD

-899 KGSGRRKRRGGR
+899 KGRGRKKRRGGR
-911 KKAEIILKPSDIHPI
+911 KKAEIILKPSDVIHPI

-994 VFLDTEL
+994 VFMDTEL

-1024 KVNDR
+1024 KVNDK
-1029 RKKAEAANRDKYT
+1029 RKKAVEESKSFQTISKLSADIFNQDLYMISNVEIDIELALQSDDFMIHQEAANRDKYT

-1070 MEPARYGIRKTLMK
+1070 LEPARYGIRKTLMK

-1198 TNSQE
+1198 TNAQE

-1253 SNAVHEG
+1253 SDAVHEG

-1314 NTL
+1314 SSL

>member
-1 MAPRKINDQLVF
+1 
-13 ENKKMDEPKRENF
+13 MDEPKRENF

-70 AMKKAKAMEAEVN
+70 AMKKAKAMEAEVD
-83 ESPKKQPT
+83 ELPKKQPT

-129 FKLINQNGEQQRLEF
+129 FKLVNQNGEQQRLEF
-144 TQSFCQDCAKLNFDC
+144 TQSFCHDCAKLKR
-159 TDLIIKHKKKDD
+159 TE
-171 PATTTVAKSF
+171 
-181 RWIKDGANNT
+181 W
-191 PGFVGNKTNKFKVHL
+191 
-206 PKKLVFDGAG
+206 
-216 WMVGLSGIIYPNSW
+216 
-230 AKLGTSDRQYVIVHL
+230 Q
-245 HDGRKYRFRVP
+245 
-256 KGSFLSPQQLERGLH
+256 
-271 HGMIAELE
+271 
-279 RLLTRKRSAPVHTS
+279 RL
-293 FGNADDD
+293 
-300 DEEEGEILDVSF
+300 
-312 VEEEEENTG
+312 
-321 EAPLYPLS
+321 
-329 NLTKLSAEQETLR
+329 
-342 HEKRAQEERRRKEEE
+342 RRREWQR
-357 QRKQREA
+357 QRKEWQRL
-364 ERKRRE
+364 RRRE
-370 EEEKRRK
+370 WQRQRR
-377 AEDDRRKA
+377 
-385 AEKTA
+385 
-390 KENKAKEEKE
+390 
-400 ASEKKAREEKL
+400 
-411 AREKKEA
+411 
-418 QRIAKEKKG
+418 
-427 EKEALGKKAEVE
+427 
-439 RVAKAEADRVA
+439 RVANE
-450 KAEAERVAKAE
+450 
-461 AERVAKE
+461 
-468 TKAEEER
+468 
-475 VAKAEADRV
+475 
-484 SKAEAERV
+484 
-492 AKAEAERVAKEEEER
+492 
-507 LAKEEEERAAN
+507 
-518 KTKKKQE
+518 TKKKQE

-534 RQQLATRKQKELELL
+534 RQQLAIRKQKELELL

-773 EMVRVIFDGSN
+773 EVP
-784 LRLEQIYQQNGGG
+784 
-797 VNVFEGAPTFQRGY
+797 FEFGQVVLTLQFKKLLIPS
-811 GYFLGVPRQKGAG
+811 QKGAG

-844 PYAANIAAEIGKEG
+844 PYVANIAAEIGKEG

-899 KGSGRRKRRGGR
+899 KGRGRKKRRGGR

-939 EFKLKKVADDGVVVD
+939 EFKLKKVADDGIVVD

-1024 KVNDR
+1024 KVNDK
-1029 RKKAEAANRDKYT
+1029 RKKAVEESKSFQTISKLSADIFNQDLYMISNVEIDIELALQSDDFMIHQEAANRDKYT

-1070 MEPARYGIRKTLMK
+1070 LEPARYGIRKTLMK

-1135 DIELTASGRTYP
+1135 DIELTASGRSYP

-1198 TNSQE
+1198 TNAQE

-1234 AYADMSGENYSSDF
+1234 AYVDMSGENYSSDF

-1253 SNAVHEG
+1253 SNVAHEG

-1294 YLFLRERRIRR
+1294 YLFLKERRIRR

-1314 NTL
+1314 SSL

>member
-1 MAPRKINDQLVF
+1 
-13 ENKKMDEPKRENF
+13 
-26 PPRND
+26 
-31 DDVIMIGD
+31 
-39 NNTQTLLDLQPG
+39 
-51 PSKRGRKPRLDKI
+51 
-64 HEEIAS
+64 
-70 AMKKAKAMEAEVN
+70 
-83 ESPKKQPT
+83 
-91 NVFEYPT
+91 
-98 IFWKLAKPKY
+98 
-108 GVFTFMCNECRDDNF
+108 MCNECRDDNF

-144 TQSFCQDCAKLNFDC
+144 TQSFCHDCAKLNFDC
-159 TDLIIKHKKKDD
+159 TDLIMKLQKKDEL
-171 PATTTVAKSF
+171 ATTTVAKSF
-181 RWIKDGANNT
+181 RWIKDGAN
-191 PGFVGNKTNKFKVHL
+191 
-206 PKKLVFDGAG
+206 
-216 WMVGLSGIIYPNSW
+216 W
-230 AKLGTSDRQYVIVHL
+230 AKLGTLDRQYVIVHL

-256 KGSFLSPQQLERGLH
+256 KGSFLSPQQLERGIH
-271 HGMIAELE
+271 HGMIAEVE
-279 RLLTRKRSAPVHTS
+279 RLFTRKRSAPVHAS
-293 FGNADDD
+293 FGNAD

-312 VEEEEENTG
+312 VEEEGEDTG
-321 EAPLYPLS
+321 EAPLNPLS
-329 NLTKLSAEQETLR
+329 NLTKQSAAQQLR
-342 HEKRAQEERRRKEEE
+342 HEKWEQEERRRKEEE

-370 EEEKRRK
+370 EEERRRK
-377 AEDDRRKA
+377 AEEDKRKA

-390 KENKAKEEKE
+390 KEKKAKEEKE
-400 ASEKKAREEKL
+400 AGEKKAREEKL
-411 AREKKEA
+411 AREKKEE

-427 EKEALGKKAEVE
+427 EKESKEKKAEEEREAKAEADRLAKDEAE
-439 RVAKAEADRVA
+439 RVAKAEADRLA
-450 KAEAERVAKAE
+450 KDEAERVAKAE
-461 AERVAKE
+461 AER
-468 TKAEEER
+468 
-475 VAKAEADRV
+475 
-484 SKAEAERV
+484 
-492 AKAEAERVAKEEEER
+492 
-507 LAKEEEERAAN
+507 
-518 KTKKKQE
+518 KKQE

-607 AHIQQNIAEF
+607 AHIQQNIGEF

-709 IYLNSGV
+709 IYLKSGV

-752 HKIIAREVDVLDV
+752 HKIIAKEVDVLDV
-765 EIRTLTGR
+765 EICTLTGR
-773 EMVRVIFDGSN
+773 EVPFEFGQVVLTLQFKK
-784 LRLEQIYQQNGGG
+784 QIYQQNGGG
-797 VNVFEGAPTFQRGY
+797 VSVFEGAPTFQRGY

-899 KGSGRRKRRGGR
+899 KGRGRKKRRGGR
-911 KKAEIILKPSDIHPI
+911 KKAEIILKTSDVIHPI

-934 VFVCT
+934 AFVCT

-971 IRNLKVH
+971 ILNLKMH

-988 QLYSYK
+988 QLYSYN

-1024 KVNDR
+1024 KVNDK
-1029 RKKAEAANRDKYT
+1029 RKKAVEESKSFQTISKLSANIFNQDLYMISNVEIDIELALQSDDFMIHQEAANRDKYT
-1042 LEVVDCRLIVKT
+1042 IEVVDCRLI
-1054 VDLMDGL
+1054 
-1061 SLDIAKKLD
+1061 KLD
-1070 MEPARYGIRKTLMK
+1070 MEPAKYGIRKTLMK

-1116 NYIGHNQKNP
+1116 NYIGQNQKNP

-1198 TNSQE
+1198 TNAQE

-1234 AYADMSGENYSSDF
+1234 TYADMSGENYSSDF

-1253 SNAVHEG
+1253 SDAVHEG

-1268 IEKSPINFFL
+1268 IEKSPINFFH

-1294 YLFLRERRIRR
+1294 YLFLRERRIRC
-1305 RNGQSVHRQ
+1305 RNGQ
-1314 NTL
+1314 

>member
-1 MAPRKINDQLVF
+1 MTNSF
-13 ENKKMDEPKRENF
+13 F
-26 PPRND
+26 
-31 DDVIMIGD
+31 VI
-39 NNTQTLLDLQPG
+39 L
-51 PSKRGRKPRLDKI
+51 PS
-64 HEEIAS
+64 
-70 AMKKAKAMEAEVN
+70 
-83 ESPKKQPT
+83 
-91 NVFEYPT
+91 
-98 IFWKLAKPKY
+98 
-108 GVFTFMCNECRDDNF
+108 
-123 RQGNSR
+123 
-129 FKLINQNGEQQRLEF
+129 
-144 TQSFCQDCAKLNFDC
+144 
-159 TDLIIKHKKKDD
+159 
-171 PATTTVAKSF
+171 
-181 RWIKDGANNT
+181 NT

-206 PKKLVFDGAG
+206 PKKLQFDGAG

-256 KGSFLSPQQLERGLH
+256 KGSFLSPQQLERGIH
-271 HGMIAELE
+271 HGMIAEVE
-279 RLLTRKRSAPVHTS
+279 RLLTRKSSAPVHVS
-293 FGNADDD
+293 FGNGDD

-312 VEEEEENTG
+312 VEEEEETG
-321 EAPLYPLS
+321 EAPLHPLS

-342 HEKRAQEERRRKEEE
+342 HEKLAQEERRRREEE

-377 AEDDRRKA
+377 AEADRRKA
-385 AEKTA
+385 AEKA
-390 KENKAKEEKE
+390 AMEKKAKEEKE

-411 AREKKEA
+411 AREKNEE

-427 EKEALGKKAEVE
+427 EKEALGKKAEEE

-461 AERVAKE
+461 EERLAKAEAERVALE

-475 VAKAEADRV
+475 VTKTE
-484 SKAEAERV
+484 EERV
-492 AKAEAERVAKEEEER
+492 ANE
-507 LAKEEEERAAN
+507 
-518 KTKKKQE
+518 TKKKQE
-525 EEKQSAELQ
+525 EKQTAELQ
-534 RQQLATRKQKELELL
+534 RQQLVTRKQKELELL

-558 YMRLVHGK
+558 YMRLLHGK

-607 AHIQQNIAEF
+607 AHIQQNIGEF

-630 AVKTREE
+630 GVKTREE

-675 QLAYVLGYEQEQE
+675 QLAYVLGYEQEQQ

-773 EMVRVIFDGSN
+773 EVPFEFGQVVLTLQFKKQS
-784 LRLEQIYQQNGGG
+784 GGG
-797 VNVFEGAPTFQRGY
+797 VSVFEGAPTFQRGY

-878 LVSEGKEGAKKLLD
+878 LVSEGKEGAKNLLD

-899 KGSGRRKRRGGR
+899 KGRGRKKRRGGG
-911 KKAEIILKPSDIHPI
+911 KKAEIILKPSDVIHPI

-934 VFVCT
+934 LFVCT

-994 VFLDTEL
+994 VFMDTEL

-1024 KVNDR
+1024 KVNDK
-1029 RKKAEAANRDKYT
+1029 RKKAVEESKSFQTISKLSADIFNQDLYMISNVEIDIELALQSDDFMIHQEAANRDKYT

-1253 SNAVHEG
+1253 SDTVHEG

-1294 YLFLRERRIRR
+1294 YLFLRERRS
-1305 RNGQSVHRQ
+1305 RNGQSVH
-1314 NTL
+1314 

>member
-1 MAPRKINDQLVF
+1 MTNSF
-13 ENKKMDEPKRENF
+13 F
-26 PPRND
+26 
-31 DDVIMIGD
+31 VI
-39 NNTQTLLDLQPG
+39 L
-51 PSKRGRKPRLDKI
+51 PS
-64 HEEIAS
+64 
-70 AMKKAKAMEAEVN
+70 
-83 ESPKKQPT
+83 
-91 NVFEYPT
+91 
-98 IFWKLAKPKY
+98 
-108 GVFTFMCNECRDDNF
+108 
-123 RQGNSR
+123 
-129 FKLINQNGEQQRLEF
+129 
-144 TQSFCQDCAKLNFDC
+144 
-159 TDLIIKHKKKDD
+159 
-171 PATTTVAKSF
+171 
-181 RWIKDGANNT
+181 NT

-206 PKKLVFDGAG
+206 PKKLQFDGAG

-256 KGSFLSPQQLERGLH
+256 KGSFLSPQQLERGIH
-271 HGMIAELE
+271 HGMIAEVE
-279 RLLTRKRSAPVHTS
+279 RLLTRKRSAPVHAS
-293 FGNADDD
+293 FGNGDD

-312 VEEEEENTG
+312 VEEEEETG
-321 EAPLYPLS
+321 EAPLHPLS
-329 NLTKLSAEQETLR
+329 NLTKFSAEQETLR
-342 HEKRAQEERRRKEEE
+342 HEKLAQEERRRREEE

-370 EEEKRRK
+370 EEEKQRM
-377 AEDDRRKA
+377 AEEDRRKA
-385 AEKTA
+385 AEKA
-390 KENKAKEEKE
+390 AREKKAKEEKE
-400 ASEKKAREEKL
+400 ANEKKAREEKL
-411 AREKKEA
+411 AREKNEE

-427 EKEALGKKAEVE
+427 EKEALGKKAEEE
-439 RVAKAEADRVA
+439 RVAKAEAERAAKAEADRVA
-450 KAEAERVAKAE
+450 KAEEERLAKAE
-461 AERVAKE
+461 AERVALE

-475 VAKAEADRV
+475 
-484 SKAEAERV
+484 
-492 AKAEAERVAKEEEER
+492 
-507 LAKEEEERAAN
+507 AAN
-518 KTKKKQE
+518 ETKKKQE
-525 EEKQSAELQ
+525 EEKQTAELQ

-558 YMRLVHGK
+558 YMRLLHGK

-585 AVHKYRVRHSE
+585 AVHKYRVRYSE

-607 AHIQQNIAEF
+607 AHIQQNIGEF

-630 AVKTREE
+630 GVKTREE

-773 EMVRVIFDGSN
+773 EVPFEFGQVVLTLQFKK
-784 LRLEQIYQQNGGG
+784 QNGGG
-797 VNVFEGAPTFQRGY
+797 VSVFEGAPTFQRGY

-878 LVSEGKEGAKKLLD
+878 LVSEGKEGAKNLLN

-899 KGSGRRKRRGGR
+899 KGRGRRKRRGGR
-911 KKAEIILKPSDIHPI
+911 KKAEIILKPSDVIHPI

-994 VFLDTEL
+994 VFMDTEL

-1024 KVNDR
+1024 KVNDK
-1029 RKKAEAANRDKYT
+1029 RKKAVEESKSFQTISKLSADIFNQDLYMISNVEIDIELALQSDDFMIHQEAANRDKYT

-1096 ANLFTEEVPR
+1096 ANLFTEEVPAELSLGWCPTK
-1106 RVIIGLVPNQ
+1106 ITL
-1116 NYIGHNQKNP
+1116 
-1126 FYFNHHNVR
+1126 VR

-1253 SNAVHEG
+1253 SDTVHEG

-1294 YLFLRERRIRR
+1294 YLFLRERRSRR

-1314 NTL
+1314 SPL

>member
-1 MAPRKINDQLVF
+1 MTNSF
-13 ENKKMDEPKRENF
+13 F
-26 PPRND
+26 
-31 DDVIMIGD
+31 VI
-39 NNTQTLLDLQPG
+39 L
-51 PSKRGRKPRLDKI
+51 PS
-64 HEEIAS
+64 
-70 AMKKAKAMEAEVN
+70 
-83 ESPKKQPT
+83 
-91 NVFEYPT
+91 
-98 IFWKLAKPKY
+98 
-108 GVFTFMCNECRDDNF
+108 
-123 RQGNSR
+123 
-129 FKLINQNGEQQRLEF
+129 
-144 TQSFCQDCAKLNFDC
+144 
-159 TDLIIKHKKKDD
+159 
-171 PATTTVAKSF
+171 
-181 RWIKDGANNT
+181 NT

-312 VEEEEENTG
+312 VEEEEEDTG

-370 EEEKRRK
+370 EEEMRRK

-390 KENKAKEEKE
+390 KEKKAKEEKE

-411 AREKKEA
+411 AREKKEE

-427 EKEALGKKAEVE
+427 EKEALGKKAEEE

-461 AERVAKE
+461 AERVAK
-468 TKAEEER
+468 
-475 VAKAEADRV
+475 
-484 SKAEAERV
+484 AEAERV
-492 AKAEAERVAKEEEER
+492 AKAEAERVAKAEAVRVAKAEEG
-507 LAKEEEERAAN
+507 RAVN
-518 KTKKKQE
+518 ETKKKQE

-773 EMVRVIFDGSN
+773 EVPFEFGQVVLTLQFKK
-784 LRLEQIYQQNGGG
+784 QNGGG
-797 VNVFEGAPTFQRGY
+797 VSVFEGAPTFQRGY

-844 PYAANIAAEIGKEG
+844 PYATNIAAEIGKEG

-872 GNIKDA
+872 GNIKDV
-878 LVSEGKEGAKKLLD
+878 LVLEGKEGAKKLLD

-911 KKAEIILKPSDIHPI
+911 KKAEIILKPSDVVGQTVPQKALLKKKRFDSLVSNSSYREYLTLNPISSRPFHFKIHPI

-1024 KVNDR
+1024 KVNDK
-1029 RKKAEAANRDKYT
+1029 RKKAVEESKGFQAISKLSADIFNQDLYMISNVEIDIELALQSDDFMIHQEAANRDKYT

-1126 FYFNHHNVR
+1126 FYFNHHNVCTALAVFMAQKNVQVR

-1211 KEGCTAV
+1211 KDGCTAV

-1234 AYADMSGENYSSDF
+1234 AYAEADGLILIDRNRSITSDLT
-1248 VQMPS
+1248 V
-1253 SNAVHEG
+1253 
-1260 IVLCFPDV
+1260 
-1268 IEKSPINFFL
+1268 
-1278 CLIYLF
+1278 
-1284 GAAGTAVAGF
+1284 
-1294 YLFLRERRIRR
+1294 
-1305 RNGQSVHRQ
+1305 
-1314 NTL
+1314 

>member
-1 MAPRKINDQLVF
+1 MTNSF
-13 ENKKMDEPKRENF
+13 F
-26 PPRND
+26 
-31 DDVIMIGD
+31 VI
-39 NNTQTLLDLQPG
+39 L
-51 PSKRGRKPRLDKI
+51 PS
-64 HEEIAS
+64 
-70 AMKKAKAMEAEVN
+70 
-83 ESPKKQPT
+83 
-91 NVFEYPT
+91 
-98 IFWKLAKPKY
+98 
-108 GVFTFMCNECRDDNF
+108 
-123 RQGNSR
+123 
-129 FKLINQNGEQQRLEF
+129 
-144 TQSFCQDCAKLNFDC
+144 
-159 TDLIIKHKKKDD
+159 
-171 PATTTVAKSF
+171 
-181 RWIKDGANNT
+181 NT

-206 PKKLVFDGAG
+206 PKKLQFDGAG

-245 HDGRKYRFRVP
+245 HDSRKYRFRVP
-256 KGSFLSPQQLERGLH
+256 KGSFLSPQQLERGIH
-271 HGMIAELE
+271 HGMIAEVE
-279 RLLTRKRSAPVHTS
+279 RLLTRKRSAPVHAS
-293 FGNADDD
+293 FGNGDD

-312 VEEEEENTG
+312 VEEEEETG
-321 EAPLYPLS
+321 EAPLHPLS

-342 HEKRAQEERRRKEEE
+342 HEKLAQEERRRREEE

-364 ERKRRE
+364 ERKRQE

-377 AEDDRRKA
+377 TEEDRRKA
-385 AEKTA
+385 QEKA
-390 KENKAKEEKE
+390 AREKKAKEEKE

-411 AREKKEA
+411 AREKKEE

-427 EKEALGKKAEVE
+427 EKEAFGKKAEEE

-461 AERVAKE
+461 EGRL
-468 TKAEEER
+468 
-475 VAKAEADRV
+475 
-484 SKAEAERV
+484 
-492 AKAEAERVAKEEEER
+492 AKAEAERVANE
-507 LAKEEEERAAN
+507 
-518 KTKKKQE
+518 TKKKQE
-525 EEKQSAELQ
+525 EKQTAELQ

-558 YMRLVHGK
+558 YMRLLHGK

-607 AHIQQNIAEF
+607 AHIQQNIGEF

-630 AVKTREE
+630 GVKTREE

-773 EMVRVIFDGSN
+773 EVP
-784 LRLEQIYQQNGGG
+784 
-797 VNVFEGAPTFQRGY
+797 FEFGQVVLTLQFKKRGY

-899 KGSGRRKRRGGR
+899 KGRGRKRRREGR
-911 KKAEIILKPSDIHPI
+911 KKAEIILKPSDVIHPI

-994 VFLDTEL
+994 VFMDTEL

-1024 KVNDR
+1024 KVNDK
-1029 RKKAEAANRDKYT
+1029 RKKAVEESKSFQTISKLSADIFNQDLYMISNVEIDIELALQSDDFMIHQEAANRDKYT

-1070 MEPARYGIRKTLMK
+1070 LEPARYGIRKTLMK

-1211 KEGCTAV
+1211 KEGCTAM

-1234 AYADMSGENYSSDF
+1234 AYADMSGGNYSSDF
-1248 VQMPS
+1248 VEMPS
-1253 SNAVHEG
+1253 SEAVHEG

-1314 NTL
+1314 SSL